1 MNFEIFSTLPC
12 RLNAQTSVVIIMTA
26 SMLPIRIF
34 GFAIIAWNFAS
45 MAAVSPPSKSPRT
58 MQMK

>member
-12 RLNAQTSVVIIMTA
+12 RLNAQTSVVIAMTA

-34 GFAIIAWNFAS
+34 GLAIIA
-45 MAAVSPPSKSPRT
+45 
-58 MQMK
+58 